1 MANSRKAFS
10 LQEKVKL
17 IEACKTKSQAQV
29 AKEFSVARG
38 TLNGFIKDKI
48 KIMEQIQISSTKSVN
63 PNMENMENKCC
74 KKLVRIINRPILKTI
89 LKSRAK

>member
-63 PNMENMENKCC
+63 PNIENMEKQM
-74 KKLVRIINRPILKTI
+74 L
-89 LKSRAK
+89 

>member
-29 AKEFSVARG
+29 ATEFLVARG
-38 TLNGFIKDKI
+38 TLIEWFYK
-48 KIMEQIQISSTKSVN
+48 
-63 PNMENMENKCC
+63 
-74 KKLVRIINRPILKTI
+74 R
-89 LKSRAK
+89 

>member
-38 TLNGFIKDKI
+38 TQNGFIKDKI

-63 PNMENMENKCC
+63 PNMENMEK
-74 KKLVRIINRPILKTI
+74 
-89 LKSRAK
+89 

>member
-63 PNMENMENKCC
+63 PNMEHGKQM
-74 KKLVRIINRPILKTI
+74 L
-89 LKSRAK
+89 

>member
-63 PNMENMENKCC
+63 PNMENMG
-74 KKLVRIINRPILKTI
+74 
-89 LKSRAK
+89 

>member
-29 AKEFSVARG
+29 AKEFLVARG

-48 KIMEQIQISSTKSVN
+48 KIMEQIEISSTKSVN
-63 PNMENMENKCC
+63 PNMENMEKQM
-74 KKLVRIINRPILKTI
+74 L
-89 LKSRAK
+89 

>member
-48 KIMEQIQISSTKSVN
+48 KIMEWIQIFFHKICKSQHVKHGKTN
-63 PNMENMENKCC
+63 V
-74 KKLVRIINRPILKTI
+74 VRN
-89 LKSRAK
+89 

>member
-1 MANSRKAFS
+1 MANSKKAFS

-29 AKEFSVARG
+29 AKEFLVARG

-63 PNMENMENKCC
+63 RNMKNMEK
-74 KKLVRIINRPILKTI
+74 
-89 LKSRAK
+89 

>member
-29 AKEFSVARG
+29 AKVLSGKGDFEWFYKR
-38 TLNGFIKDKI
+38 
-48 KIMEQIQISSTKSVN
+48 
-63 PNMENMENKCC
+63 
-74 KKLVRIINRPILKTI
+74 
-89 LKSRAK
+89 

>member
-29 AKEFSVARG
+29 AKEYSVARG

-48 KIMEQIQISSTKSVN
+48 KVMEQF
-63 PNMENMENKCC
+63 
-74 KKLVRIINRPILKTI
+74 
-89 LKSRAK
+89 

>member
-17 IEACKTKSQAQV
+17 IKACKTKSQAQV

-48 KIMEQIQISSTKSVN
+48 KIMEQFQISSTKSVN
-63 PNMENMENKCC
+63 PNMENMEKQM
-74 KKLVRIINRPILKTI
+74 L
-89 LKSRAK
+89 

>member
-1 MANSRKAFS
+1 MVNSRKAFS
-10 LQEKVKL
+10 LRKKVKL
-17 IEACKTKSQAQV
+17 IEACKTKSQAEV

-63 PNMENMENKCC
+63 PNMENMEKQM
-74 KKLVRIINRPILKTI
+74 L
-89 LKSRAK
+89 

>member
-63 PNMENMENKCC
+63 PNMENMEKQM
-74 KKLVRIINRPILKTI
+74 L
-89 LKSRAK
+89 

>member
-1 MANSRKAFS
+1 MNAFLS
-10 LQEKVKL
+10 N
-17 IEACKTKSQAQV
+17 KSQAQV

-63 PNMENMENKCC
+63 PNMENMEKQM
-74 KKLVRIINRPILKTI
+74 L
-89 LKSRAK
+89 

>member
-17 IEACKTKSQAQV
+17 IEAGKTKSQAQV

-38 TLNGFIKDKI
+38 TMNGFIKDKI

-63 PNMENMENKCC
+63 PNMENMEKQMM
-74 KKLVRIINRPILKTI
+74 
-89 LKSRAK
+89 

>member
-1 MANSRKAFS
+1 MANSKKTLS

-17 IEACKTKSQAQV
+17 IETCKTKSQAQV

-48 KIMEQIQISSTKSVN
+48 KVMEQF
-63 PNMENMENKCC
+63 
-74 KKLVRIINRPILKTI
+74 
-89 LKSRAK
+89 